1 MATKKAA
8 SGKRGKTALVLGG
21 GAPNATL
28 MSGAL
33 EAFAEAGVHFDVIS
47 TAGAGALI
55 GLLYLAPGGGRTPA
69 EALRSTMEM
78 GIADAIYEHFP
89 VNYKVFQKPGA
100 VADAYR
106 TLAAMNPFAKQLEE
120 QYGDTAMGRLFGD
133 WLKLM
138 VAGTCPTDL
147 GPKSLGLCASV
158 PFLEATVDFEALAAS
173 STGFYVNAYNITRRR
188 MQSFAKRDITPDHVR
203 AALAYPFL
211 YPPHPAFDPESKSE
225 CLYYEG
231 AAHDCLNYKAL
242 VDNEPE
248 VTRIV
253 VFDVLGADEL
263 MRPPRDL
270 YDAWLLSIIVP
281 TVEIAR
287 DDTKLFEALH
297 NTNPKREL
305 FKVPFAIPEEH
316 LPYALDWSRSNLETL
331 YRIGRESATAYLAS
345 DGKTLL

>member
-1 MATKKAA
+1 MA
-8 SGKRGKTALVLGG
+8 KTALVLGG

-33 EAFAEAGVHFDVIS
+33 EAFAEAGVKFDVIS

-55 GLLYLAPGGGRTPA
+55 GLLYLAPGGGKTPA
-69 EALRSTMEM
+69 EALRSTMAM
-78 GIADAIYEHFP
+78 GIADAIYERFP

-106 TLAAMNPFAKQLEE
+106 TLAAMTPFAKQLEE
-120 QYGDTAMGRLFGD
+120 QYGDTEMGRLFGD

-138 VAGTCPTDL
+138 LAGGCPTDL

-158 PFLEATVDFEALAAS
+158 PFLEQTVDFDALRAAP
-173 STGFYVNAYNITRRR
+173 TEFYVNAYNITRRK
-188 MQSFAKRDITPDHVR
+188 MQSFAKRDITPDHCR

-211 YPPHPAFDPESKSE
+211 YPPYPAHDPESGKE

-263 MRPPRDL
+263 MRAPRDL

-281 TVEIAR
+281 TVEIAK
-287 DDTKLFEALH
+287 DDTKIFDAVY
-297 NTNPKREL
+297 NKNPKREL
-305 FKVPFAIPEEH
+305 FKVPFDIPDEH
-316 LPYALDWSRSNLETL
+316 LPAALDWSRSNLETL
-331 YRIGRESATAYLAS
+331 YRVGKESAQAYLAG
-345 DGKTLL
+345 DGKALLA

>member
-1 MATKKAA
+1 M
-8 SGKRGKTALVLGG
+8 GKTALVLGG

-33 EAFAEAGVHFDVIS
+33 EAFAEAGVKFDVIS

-78 GIADAIYEHFP
+78 GVADAIYDQFP

-100 VADAYR
+100 VADTYR
-106 TLAAMNPFAKQLEE
+106 RLAAMNPFAKQLEE
-120 QYGDTAMGRLFGD
+120 QYGDTAMGKLFGD
-133 WLKLM
+133 WMKLM
-138 VAGTCPTDL
+138 FAGACPTDL
-147 GPKSLGLCASV
+147 NPKSLGLCASV
-158 PFLEATVDFEALAAS
+158 PFLEETVDFDALRAS
-173 STGFYVNAYNITRRR
+173 PTGFYVNAYNITRRR
-188 MQSFAKRDITPDHVR
+188 MQSFSRQQITPDHCR

-211 YPPHPAFDPESKSE
+211 YPPHPAYDPESQSE

-242 VDNEPE
+242 VENEPE

-253 VFDVLGADEL
+253 VFDVLGADAL
-263 MRPPRDL
+263 MRAPRDL

-281 TVEIAR
+281 TVAIAQ
-287 DDTKLFEALH
+287 DDTKLFKALYNH
-297 NTNPKREL
+297 DPERKL
-305 FKVPFAIPEEH
+305 FQVPFDIPEAH
-316 LPYALDWSRSNLETL
+316 LPYTLDWSRSNLETL
-331 YRIGRESATAYLAS
+331 YRIGKKSAQAYLAG
-345 DGKTLL
+345 DGAALLAP